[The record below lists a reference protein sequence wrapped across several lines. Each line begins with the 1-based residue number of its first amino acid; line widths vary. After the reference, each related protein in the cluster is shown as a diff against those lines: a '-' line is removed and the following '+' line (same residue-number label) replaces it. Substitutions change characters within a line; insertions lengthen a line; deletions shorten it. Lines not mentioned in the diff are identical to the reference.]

1 MITAKKRMVPP
12 EAAQDSRLLPLAKR
26 AVFIAMH
33 QVAEDSGCLLWD
45 ARDIHAVAFP
55 IDPEHTL
62 EDVERFMGELE
73 ADKCVWCYDID
84 GVACA
89 YLPSFQTW
97 QSSLTRLNAPQIVP
111 LPLGITFEANESK
124 NRNKSGNYSWP
135 ISEREMN
142 DGRPYRLPGKPPPSE
157 GKNDD

>member
-62 EDVERFMGELE
+62 EDVERFMGSS
-73 ADKCVWCYDID
+73 KPTS
-84 GVACA
+84 ACGA
-89 YLPSFQTW
+89 TTSTALRVRTCRAS
-97 QSSLTRLNAPQIVP
+97 R
-111 LPLGITFEANESK
+111 
-124 NRNKSGNYSWP
+124 R
-135 ISEREMN
+135 
-142 DGRPYRLPGKPPPSE
+142 GKAHSRA
-157 GKNDD
+157 